1 MPRGQGSRGGR
12 GLPLHCPPQPL
23 RTSWA
28 PGPEPSTTS
37 PRQASRGSP
46 GAGQGAPTRGSAFC
60 TPRGDPST
68 LTLGAPGGQDAA
80 PRPGLRGWPHTLE
93 LRLHPA
99 LLDCC
104 VSCFS
109 GLEPGSPAGSGA
121 WGQGVGQE
129 GPPQASSKG
138 RGGPRGKAIPR
149 PHPPPPPVRAHLT
162 CRPALSPT
170 ATAWASPCPARP
182 LPVRGGPVSRGLPG
196 YRGQENGQAAESR
209 CLGLGPSGTASRG
222 QCLRALECG
231 APTGGLPPTWHLSAP
246 GGSWS
251 GGGHRL

>member
-1 MPRGQGSRGGR
+1 MRAQRAGLCPWGLGTFWPHTVADCPPGCSWSHGARRVPVPPTPGPPMCLPNPHLLQALLSWTPPDLTSCPSLELFQTAGGGPGPMPRGQGSRGGR

-37 PRQASRGSP
+37 PCQASRGSP

-93 LRLHPA
+93 LRLRPA

-109 GLEPGSPAGSGA
+109 GLEPGSPAGSGGLGTGGGA
-121 WGQGVGQE
+121 GGAPRRRAARGGVGP
-129 GPPQASSKG
+129 G
-138 RGGPRGKAIPR
+138 
-149 PHPPPPPVRAHLT
+149 
-162 CRPALSPT
+162 
-170 ATAWASPCPARP
+170 ARP
-182 LPVRGGPVSRGLPG
+182 SPGPTRLPLP
-196 YRGQENGQAAESR
+196 S
-209 CLGLGPSGTASRG
+209 
-222 QCLRALECG
+222 
-231 APTGGLPPTWHLSAP
+231 APTSPADPP
-246 GGSWS
+246 
-251 GGGHRL
+251 